1 MAWPRYSTRWSPAYL
16 ALTLTYAITG
26 KLALLLAVPPGY
38 ASPVFPP
45 AGIAV
50 SAMLIGGWTS
60 LPWTFLGSLLL
71 NIWSGYSPGE
81 SEDVRMAAAL
91 VLCFRNNR
99 PMVSGCTVDFIT
111 PGVDD
116 RLAVDVVDE
125 GHQAVLEFMLGSD
138 ADMAQ

>member
-1 MAWPRYSTRWSPAYL
+1 MAWTRYSTRWSPAYL

-50 SAMLIGGWTS
+50 SAMLISGWTS

-71 NIWSGYSPGE
+71 NIWSGYSLP
-81 SEDVRMAAAL
+81 
-91 VLCFRNNR
+91 
-99 PMVSGCTVDFIT
+99 VSPKMYGW
-111 PGVDD
+111 
-116 RLAVDVVDE
+116 LQ
-125 GHQAVLEFMLGSD
+125 H
-138 ADMAQ
+138 